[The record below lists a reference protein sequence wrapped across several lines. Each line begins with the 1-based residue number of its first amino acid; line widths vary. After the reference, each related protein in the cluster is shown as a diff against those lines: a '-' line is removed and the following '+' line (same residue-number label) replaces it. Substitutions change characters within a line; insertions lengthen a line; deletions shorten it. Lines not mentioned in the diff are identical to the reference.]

1 MRSLI
6 RRLNLCFIKTKATD
20 YVLSKLNI
28 SPSISSAIKTELMS
42 IPNSEV
48 DNMLT
53 TPSYLSDKIVQG
65 ILKSIVYDDSNSD
78 LDSILKSTMIK
89 GLKTNMDEVKFRIGT
104 ALKDVLQQVQD
115 NIVATSKEFKN
126 NIVKSATEK
135 I

>member
-1 MRSLI
+1 
-6 RRLNLCFIKTKATD
+6 
-20 YVLSKLNI
+20 
-28 SPSISSAIKTELMS
+28 
-42 IPNSEV
+42 
-48 DNMLT
+48 
-53 TPSYLSDKIVQG
+53 
-65 ILKSIVYDDSNSD
+65 
-78 LDSILKSTMIK
+78 MIK

>member
-1 MRSLI
+1 MFYK
-6 RRLNLCFIKTKATD
+6 NEEKVKKQATD
-20 YVLSKLNI
+20 YVLSKLNV

-89 GLKTNMDEVKFRIGT
+89 GLKTNMDEVKFRVGT